1 MPRQRLL
8 EVVVALRVSRTLYL
22 SQSFLYSRRVSILRL
37 LYVVWQGY
45 IGTNRAFLRP
55 RLYWAESNYM
65 DKVES
70 LLAIDTVLLAPAEL
84 DPCMA

>member
-1 MPRQRLL
+1 MA
-8 EVVVALRVSRTLYL
+8 VALRVSQILYL
-22 SQSFLYSRRVSILRL
+22 SRSFLYSRRVSISQL
-37 LYVVWQGY
+37 LYIVWRGY

-55 RLYWAESNYM
+55 RLYWAESNYI

-84 DPCMA
+84 NPYVA